1 MLQFLN
7 GRTFEVRASKPEA
20 SEKAAV
26 FETENFRSDH
36 MREIEKFS
44 ETVSFRM
51 IKQRTASFRDRK
63 RCRENDP
70 PAPIWKKACQILS

>member
-7 GRTFEVRASKPEA
+7 SRTFEVRASKPEA
-20 SEKAAV
+20 SKEAAV
-26 FETENFRSDH
+26 FETENFSSDH

-51 IKQRTASFRDRK
+51 IKQKFPSFRDRK
-63 RCRENDP
+63 RCREKEA
-70 PAPIWKKACQILS
+70 PAPI